1 MRGTTAQVAEL
12 STALCTDGG
21 GEVLLEER
29 SCLESVELKCCQVVG
44 AIMIGMKDRNK
55 STSAAGFCPSSP

>member
-21 GEVLLEER
+21 GARFCLKRDPASKVL
-29 SCLESVELKCCQVVG
+29 S
-44 AIMIGMKDRNK
+44 
-55 STSAAGFCPSSP
+55 